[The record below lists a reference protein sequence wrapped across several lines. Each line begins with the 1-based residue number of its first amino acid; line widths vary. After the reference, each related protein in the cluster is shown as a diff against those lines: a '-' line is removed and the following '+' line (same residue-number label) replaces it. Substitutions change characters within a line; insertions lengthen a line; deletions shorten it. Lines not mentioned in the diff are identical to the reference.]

1 LYNNSKKELSREKI
15 MALGFFDDVTFN
27 QYVPKGP
34 DAKPD
39 TVNIDIQ
46 IKEKSST
53 GQFMI
58 SAGYSTYEGFITM
71 LQVQENNFMG
81 YGQVVTLRANISK
94 VAKLYYLSFYDP
106 YFLDSN
112 WGWGLDV
119 FRESRQALGFETYR
133 TGFDTRF
140 SYPFTDFTRGYV
152 TYKLEYAT
160 TTWMST
166 LNGIFD
172 PRVENGYASSVT
184 FTLEHDKRNDRLSPT
199 KGIYTALSSEVA
211 GLGGNKKFIKTI
223 FDNRFYRGLFWNT
236 IFKTRLLLGN
246 VGGYG
251 DKTLPYSERFLMG
264 GIDSLRGYE
273 YLTLG
278 PKVTAI
284 DGSQFAVGGKNE
296 VLWTA
301 EWEFPIANQ
310 VGIRGVVFVDAGNAF
325 NSFTSGFTTDVP
337 LRSNWGMGFR
347 WLSPMGPLRFE
358 WGVPINRH
366 TNESAVVF
374 QFMIGPSF

>member
-1 LYNNSKKELSREKI
+1 
-15 MALGFFDDVTFN
+15 MALGFFEDVIFN

-46 IKEKSST
+46 IKEKAST

-71 LQVQENNFMG
+71 LQVQENNFLG
-81 YGQVVTLRANISK
+81 RGQTATLRANLSK

-106 YFLDSN
+106 YFLDSQ
-112 WGWGLDV
+112 WGWGLDI
-119 FRESRQALGFETYR
+119 FRESRDANGFTTYR

-140 SYPFTDFTRGYV
+140 SYPFTDYTRGYI
-152 TYKLEYAT
+152 TYKLEYDT
-160 TTWMST
+160 TTWLST
-166 LNGIFD
+166 LDGIFNPD
-172 PRVENGYASSVT
+172 VENGYTSSVT
-184 FTLEHDKRNDRLSPT
+184 LTYEHDKRNDRLNPS
-199 KGIYTALSSEVA
+199 KGVYNALSTEVA
-211 GLGGNKKFIKTI
+211 GFGGSKRYIKTI
-223 FDNRFYRGLFWNT
+223 FDNRFYRALFLNST
-236 IFKTRLLLGN
+236 FKTRLLLGN

-251 DKTLPYSERFLMG
+251 GATLPYSERFLMG

-278 PKVTAI
+278 PKVTAS
-284 DGSQFAVGGKNE
+284 DGTLYAVGGKNE
-296 VLWTA
+296 ILLTA

-310 VGIRGVVFVDAGNAF
+310 IGIRGVLFFDAGN
-325 NSFTSGFTTDVP
+325 SFDRFVSGFTTDVP
-337 LRSNWGMGFR
+337 IRSNWGMGFR
-347 WLSPMGPLRFE
+347 WFSPMGPLRFE
-358 WGVPINRH
+358 WGIPINKRP
-366 TNESAVVF
+366 NESAVVF